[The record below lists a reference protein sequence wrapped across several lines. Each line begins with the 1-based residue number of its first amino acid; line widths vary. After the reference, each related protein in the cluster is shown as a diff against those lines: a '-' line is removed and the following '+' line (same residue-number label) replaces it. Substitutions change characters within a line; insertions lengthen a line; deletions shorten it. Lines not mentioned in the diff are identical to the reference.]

1 MLWNLSIALKIG
13 IVWARN
19 VSGRQISGERN
30 VSRAKYWGAK
40 YWERNTGGKTSGS
53 HLNVV

>member
-19 VSGRQISGERN
+19 VSGRQISEERN